1 MYGESSQYDHHQLD
15 GRVIH
20 VILLQSTTIF
30 SPALDSCCSTAN
42 TPFAKSYTQ

>member
-20 VILLQSTTIF
+20 VIPLQSTKKF
-30 SPALDSCCSTAN
+30 SPALNSCRSTAN
-42 TPFAKSYTQ
+42 TPFAESYTL